1 MVDFLNAN
9 NKHFKLQSPVVPR
22 TTFEDFES
30 KNIDLNTTART
41 EMQKVIASNNYFE
54 NDTRLV
60 VGFTLSCPIGSFV
73 KPAEPIPEPVAEDPK
88 KKKEGKDTKKEPP
101 AE

>member
-1 MVDFLNAN
+1 MAGSNYGIAAFFLVDFLNAN

-41 EMQKVIASNNYFE
+41 EMQKVIASNNYFD

-73 KPAEPIPEPVAEDPK
+73 KPPEPAPEPVA
-88 KKKEGKDTKKEPP
+88 
-101 AE
+101 